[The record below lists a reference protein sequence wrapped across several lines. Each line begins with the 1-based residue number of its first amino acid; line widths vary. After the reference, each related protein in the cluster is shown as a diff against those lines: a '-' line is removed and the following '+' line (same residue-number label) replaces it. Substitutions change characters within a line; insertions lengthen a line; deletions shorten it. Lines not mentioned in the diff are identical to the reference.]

1 MRGRAWI
8 GELRTW
14 VTGVDPGLGRLR
26 LAGVATAA
34 EFAAAAPE
42 RFGKGGAARAR
53 ALLEAGE
60 QGLGAS

>member
-34 EFAAAAPE
+34 MVLAAVAMSAVRAAPGSPSPWWCSP
-42 RFGKGGAARAR
+42 RCWR
-53 ALLEAGE
+53 
-60 QGLGAS
+60 